1 MSTLDLLFVYLRE
14 RVRARLLVPLALL
27 LASSGWLLVPQAEFE
42 TLDVLAAAARAFG
55 FTLGF
60 RVWDDLEDRSVDRTR
75 HPNRVMASSTRTV
88 PFLALVA
95 LLAVMSII
103 SLLRLTD
110 PLARC
115 IAIAVAVG
123 VLSVWYST
131 RRSENWNRVAGGHI
145 VLVKYPLIAYA
156 VAPSLPSASGV
167 ARTATVLG
175 GLYALI
181 CVYEYVDDPELRQVF
196 VSRRSLP

>member
-1 MSTLDLLFVYLRE
+1 MSTLDLLVVYLRE

-42 TLDVLAAAARAFG
+42 VLDVLAAAARAFC

-60 RVWDDLEDRSVDRTR
+60 RVWDDLEDRNMDRTR
-75 HPNRVMASSTRTV
+75 HPNRVMASSTRTA

-95 LLAVMSII
+95 LLAVASVV
-103 SLLRLTD
+103 SLLPLTD

-115 IAIAVAVG
+115 IAIAVAVA

-145 VLVKYPLIAYA
+145 VLVKYPLIAFA
-156 VAPSLPSASGV
+156 VAPSLPSASGA
-167 ARTATVLG
+167 ARTAAVLG

-196 VSRRSLP
+196 FSRRSLP